1 MSTCIALQGL
11 AHFSSHLGKGVDKN
25 SRMIIFIVY
34 NLNLIH
40 HLEIPLRRTNM
51 QYSVATLFLFSS
63 LFLASSVYATGVCI
77 TGYGN
82 TPDEAFKVGTNLLN
96 KIAGDLGKE
105 LPLANLQI
113 RILPKRK
120 RPFTVMVY
128 SMDKP
133 TSCDLPQ
140 KPQTAGGER
149 PNCTKDLCSI

>member
-1 MSTCIALQGL
+1 
-11 AHFSSHLGKGVDKN
+11 
-25 SRMIIFIVY
+25 
-34 NLNLIH
+34 
-40 HLEIPLRRTNM
+40 M

-63 LFLASSVYATGVCI
+63 LFLASSVYATGVCL

-96 KIAGDLGKE
+96 KMVVDLEKE

-113 RILPKRK
+113 RILQEKK
-120 RPFTVMVY
+120 KDLFKVLVY

-140 KPQTAGGER
+140 KPQMAEEKR
-149 PNCTKDLCSI
+149 PNCTKNICSI